1 VCENYGHDLLT
12 GAVTTETEYKAGNPA
27 GRAILKAADHQ
38 PPHELPSEDYPLLLT
53 TGRGVY
59 HFHTRTKTGRARQLD
74 QAAPDAWVELAA
86 ADAERY
92 GIGEGDLVRVESRRG
107 RIEVPARITGIAA
120 GTVFAPFHYG
130 WFDTGGAEPDGRPR
144 AANELTI
151 TEWDPASKQPHYKGC
166 AVRITKGA

>member
-1 VCENYGHDLLT
+1 MAV
-12 GAVTTETEYKAGNPA
+12 GAVV
-27 GRAILKAADHQ
+27 ADQ
-38 PPHELPSEDYPLLLT
+38 SGGSAVPL
-53 TGRGVY
+53 
-59 HFHTRTKTGRARQLD
+59 RTQ
-74 QAAPDAWVELAA
+74 A